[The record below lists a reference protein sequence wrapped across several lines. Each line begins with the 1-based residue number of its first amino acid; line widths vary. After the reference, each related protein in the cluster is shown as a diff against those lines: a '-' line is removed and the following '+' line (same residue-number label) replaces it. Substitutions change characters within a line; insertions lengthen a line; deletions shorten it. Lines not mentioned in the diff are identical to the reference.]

1 MARLRS
7 LAFYTYLALALI
19 LGLARLEPHL
29 TVRFVPPV
37 ISDEAPEVSVTGAVK
52 NPGVYRLSPGA
63 RVADALA
70 AAGGASPDADL
81 EKLDLAAPLG
91 DAETVRI
98 PRRGGS
104 AAATTVGT
112 PILRLSVNH
121 ATASELETV
130 PGIGPAL
137 ARRIVAYRPYRSLDD
152 LLRVPGIGPRSLQK
166 LRPYLEP

>member
-1 MARLRS
+1 VARFWS
-7 LAFYTYLALALI
+7 LAFYVYLGLVLL

-29 TVRFVPPV
+29 TVRFAPIE

-52 NPGVYRLSPGA
+52 RPGVYRLSPGA

-70 AAGGASPDADL
+70 AAGGATADADL

-91 DAETVRI
+91 DAETVRV
-98 PRRGGS
+98 PRHGIHAP
-104 AAATTVGT
+104 AATVGT
-112 PILRLSVNH
+112 PVLRVSINY
-121 ATASELETV
+121 AAAADLENV

-166 LRPYLEP
+166 LRPYLKP